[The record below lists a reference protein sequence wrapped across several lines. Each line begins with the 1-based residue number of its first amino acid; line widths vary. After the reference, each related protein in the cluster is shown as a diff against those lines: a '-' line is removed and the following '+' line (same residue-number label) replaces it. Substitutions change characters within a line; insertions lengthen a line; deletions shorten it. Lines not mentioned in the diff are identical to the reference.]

1 MAARKIRCVSGFIMR
16 NGLRFVAKTGKSD
29 AILQL
34 FMQKEK
40 KKEFFISIDYINL
53 YFWALLSDKVAMK
66 PNINLIL
73 NMHNYELFTI

>member
-1 MAARKIRCVSGFIMR
+1 
-16 NGLRFVAKTGKSD
+16 
-29 AILQL
+29 
-34 FMQKEK
+34 MQKEK